1 MLLLW
6 LPSGLAV
13 VVLANNPRSGWPRY
27 LAALFVADQFT
38 SFLLAV
44 PLANA
49 IGFGIAQLA
58 AVVICVS
65 IGRRVLGHH
74 RIPRTIWH
82 LSGLFMAALVA
93 SAISTLIAAP
103 FRMQDGLEQQVWWFL
118 TMTLGML
125 VGTPIVDYARQMFA
139 GAKLRTEANKRGS
152 LLDILVIFFAFFF
165 GSGAILAANQPAL
178 IPLLF
183 CSIVFVVLRSGQRGA
198 AFAVFAFAAA
208 ATAGV
213 RSGLVP
219 QETFG
224 FSPFIAGLLLQGYML
239 LMLAMSLPLA
249 STLYARKSLEAGLRE
264 RNEEMKAHLTI
275 LSLTKTLAGIGR
287 WQLDCRTGE
296 QKWSEHML
304 TLNGLPASLAPDPG
318 NIRELLPDGG
328 EELFSQL
335 AKYRDSRIPYSF
347 EYNVVTPDGS
357 KRVLKMN
364 AYNEFEEGHRVA
376 IFAVAMDVTEERE
389 RERLLDRER
398 SEAIRRAAEAR
409 RLANTDALTGLA
421 NRRCALSRLDILL
434 RRSRQHGT
442 PLTIVLFDI
451 DHFKAI
457 NDSYGHA
464 IGDEVLVRMAKLS
477 QRLVRTDDMVGRLG
491 GEEFVWLLPEVGAAE
506 GANLAERLR
515 DAIHGQSGEGGL
527 PPVTISVGL
536 ASRRG
541 EESAEELL
549 ARADGALYA
558 AKNGGRN
565 QVREAA

>member
-1 MLLLW
+1 MAC
-6 LPSGLAV
+6 LP
-13 VVLANNPRSGWPRY
+13 R
-27 LAALFVADQFT
+27 
-38 SFLLAV
+38 
-44 PLANA
+44 
-49 IGFGIAQLA
+49 
-58 AVVICVS
+58 
-65 IGRRVLGHH
+65 
-74 RIPRTIWH
+74 
-82 LSGLFMAALVA
+82 
-93 SAISTLIAAP
+93 
-103 FRMQDGLEQQVWWFL
+103 
-118 TMTLGML
+118 
-125 VGTPIVDYARQMFA
+125 
-139 GAKLRTEANKRGS
+139 
-152 LLDILVIFFAFFF
+152 
-165 GSGAILAANQPAL
+165 
-178 IPLLF
+178 
-183 CSIVFVVLRSGQRGA
+183 
-198 AFAVFAFAAA
+198 
-208 ATAGV
+208 
-213 RSGLVP
+213 
-219 QETFG
+219 
-224 FSPFIAGLLLQGYML
+224 
-239 LMLAMSLPLA
+239 
-249 STLYARKSLEAGLRE
+249 
-264 RNEEMKAHLTI
+264 
-275 LSLTKTLAGIGR
+275 
-287 WQLDCRTGE
+287 
-296 QKWSEHML
+296 
-304 TLNGLPASLAPDPG
+304 LAPDPG

-347 EYNVVTPDGS
+347 EYGVVTPDGS

-464 IGDEVLVRMAKLS
+464 IGDEVLVRIAKLS
-477 QRLVRTDDMVGRLG
+477 QHLVRTDDMVGRLG
-491 GEEFVWLLPEVGAAE
+491 GEEFVWLLPEVKAAE
-506 GANLAERLR
+506 GAKLAERLR